1 MTIYRLIM
9 ALLLPAL
16 VAGVLWRRLRG
27 RGASHELAERLAL
40 RGRGTAPVI
49 WMHGASN
56 GEIASARWLIEE
68 ILARDDRLEVLVSC
82 NNPTA
87 RAMVAAWALPRV
99 RSVLAPWDT
108 RGAVRRFL
116 RRWQPRALLVL
127 ENELWPE
134 RIAGCAA
141 EGVPVLAIAARLSEK
156 SARSWARLA
165 PGLLRRTLDQLAWL
179 SAQDA
184 ASERRLVAAGLP
196 QDRLGPRL
204 VLKAGVAGASPAEPP
219 FPAPP
224 RARCLL
230 AASTHDGEDAAV
242 LDAFLAARAQFD
254 LLVIAPR
261 HPQRGPAIAA
271 LAAARGLAAG
281 LRSRGEGA
289 NGPVYVADTLGEMGL
304 WYALCGTTFIGGTL
318 VAKGGHT
325 PFEPIAAGS
334 ALVHGP
340 SVHNFA
346 EIFAALDASGGA
358 VPVTGEADLAPALSG
373 LSPERQARL
382 AAVAARFP
390 QRADPRPI
398 LDALDRL
405 ARRPG

>member
-16 VAGVLWRRLRG
+16 VAGALWRRLRG
-27 RGASHELAERLAL
+27 HGASHELAERLAL

-87 RAMVAAWALPRV
+87 RAMVAAWALPQV

-116 RRWQPRALLVL
+116 RRWRPRALLVL

-141 EGVPVLAIAARLSEK
+141 EGVPVLAIAARLSER

-271 LAAARGLAAG
+271 LATARGLAAG

-289 NGPVYVADTLGEMGL
+289 TGPVYVADTLGEMGL

-358 VPVTGEADLAPALSG
+358 VPVTGEADLAPALNG

-382 AAVAARFP
+382 AAVAARLP

>member
-16 VAGVLWRRLRG
+16 VAGALWRRLRG
-27 RGASHELAERLAL
+27 HGASHELAERLAL

-116 RRWQPRALLVL
+116 RRWRPRALLVL

-134 RIAGCAA
+134 RIAGCSA
-141 EGVPVLAIAARLSEK
+141 EGVPVLAIAARLSER

-165 PGLLRRTLDQLAWL
+165 PGLLRRTLDRLAWL

-204 VLKAGVAGASPAEPP
+204 VLKAGVTGASPAEPP

-230 AASTHDGEDAAV
+230 AASTHEGEDAEV

-271 LAAARGLAAG
+271 LAKARGLAAG

-289 NGPVYVADTLGEMGL
+289 TGPVYVADTLGEMGL

-325 PFEPIAAGS
+325 PFEPIVAGS

-358 VPVTGEADLAPALSG
+358 VPVTGEADLAPALNG

-382 AAVAARFP
+382 AAVAARLP

>member
-16 VAGVLWRRLRG
+16 VAGALWRRLRG
-27 RGASHELAERLAL
+27 HGASHELTERLAL

-87 RAMVAAWALPRV
+87 RAMVAAWALPQV

-116 RRWQPRALLVL
+116 RRWRPRALLVL

-141 EGVPVLAIAARLSEK
+141 EGVPVLAIAARLSER

-271 LAAARGLAAG
+271 LATARGLAAG

-289 NGPVYVADTLGEMGL
+289 TGPVYVADTLGEMGL

-358 VPVTGEADLAPALSG
+358 VPVTGEADLAPALNG

-382 AAVAARFP
+382 AAVAARLP